1 MTLNQY
7 RTVLIECL
15 VTLRHAGVFVR
26 SREKMHPTG
35 LELYDQLIKDVEF
48 ALKSPDPEL
57 PAEQHSEGQK

>member
-7 RTVLIECL
+7 RAVLIECL
-15 VTLRHAGVFVR
+15 VTLRHARVFAA

-35 LELYDQLIKDVEF
+35 LELYDQLVIDVEN

-57 PAEQHSEGQK
+57 APRGNNDVQK